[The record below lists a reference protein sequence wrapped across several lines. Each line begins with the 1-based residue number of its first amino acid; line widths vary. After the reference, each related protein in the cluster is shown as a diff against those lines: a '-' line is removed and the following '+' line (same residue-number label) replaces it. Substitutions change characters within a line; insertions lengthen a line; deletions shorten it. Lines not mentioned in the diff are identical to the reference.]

1 MESTCKVFLSNQKI
15 NTHRGI
21 YPSNHSAPLVSRP
34 WGQGGCQKKQK
45 TSRNSNFQVS
55 AAVFQ
60 SELKNLQKR
69 PKLIKKHKKNTI
81 SGRFFE
87 VYSILAEKQRLKPKN
102 SNSLKFSASFDTH
115 LDPRGA
121 ILVEILQFL
130 HFVLKFDNSGA
141 PQNFFCF
148 FQNKV

>member
-1 MESTCKVFLSNQKI
+1 MNPLLHLEMLVGFGGSCWERTIFPLNYGCSI
-15 NTHRGI
+15 AHRGI
-21 YPSNHSAPLVSRP
+21 YPSNHFTPLVSRP

-45 TSRNSNFQVS
+45 TSRNSNVLVS

-81 SGRFFE
+81 SGR
-87 VYSILAEKQRLKPKN
+87 KPRN

-115 LDPRGA
+115 LIPRRA
-121 ILVEILQFL
+121 ILVDFNL
-130 HFVLKFDNSGA
+130 GGW
-141 PQNFFCF
+141 
-148 FQNKV
+148 

>member
-1 MESTCKVFLSNQKI
+1 MAVF
-15 NTHRGI
+15 THRGI
-21 YPSNHSAPLVSRP
+21 YPSDHFAPLVSRP
-34 WGQGGCQKKQK
+34 WGQDGCQKKQN
-45 TSRNSNFQVS
+45 TSRNLNFQVS
-55 AAVFQ
+55 VAVFQ
-60 SELKNLQKR
+60 SELNNLQKR
-69 PKLIKKHKKNTI
+69 SKLIEKHKKNTI

-102 SNSLKFSASFDTH
+102 SNFLKFSASFDTH

-130 HFVLKFDNSGA
+130 HFVSKFDNSGA

>member
-1 MESTCKVFLSNQKI
+1 MTSIAF
-15 NTHRGI
+15 
-21 YPSNHSAPLVSRP
+21 HSLLSRP
-34 WGQGGCQKKQK
+34 QGQLGCQMKP
-45 TSRNSNFQVS
+45 NSYGKSIFKVLC
-55 AAVFQ
+55 AVFQ

-69 PKLIKKHKKNTI
+69 PRQIKKHQKNVI
-81 SGRFFE
+81 FEWFFK

-141 PQNFFCF
+141 PQNFFVF
-148 FQNKV
+148 FKIKSEASLIGLRLKKGNYYSFSL